1 MSNGQK
7 TNIPEVNVKE
17 KRRKYIRTSLHPSKN
32 MDTPLK
38 KKKNSYTNPPP
49 MSMTTFISR
58 LLPLYVTSDKG

>member
-7 TNIPEVNVKE
+7 TNIHEVNVKE

-38 KKKNSYTNPPP
+38 KKKTP
-49 MSMTTFISR
+49 MLT
-58 LLPLYVTSDKG
+58 LPL